1 MEKSGASQ
9 IPVTEEQLN
18 AYKEEVT
25 ALLKMVSWSPD
36 HRNRPASNTQLDASF
51 LMHVGKAL
59 NVGETDE
66 LSVLKNAV
74 RISDDRTILTNTT
87 NVVLNAIRKGF
98 CMGKH
103 LSVLFERSSGLE
115 LLQQKN
121 NDGSLHQSEMPAFHD
136 KLQTAS
142 AIQLFVASYYITY
155 FLSNVHAD
163 EHASINIDFGGI
175 PEVKL
180 SRPSQA
186 VQCAMYY
193 YAAYLE
199 RSGVVKTDLELLKIT
214 LLYFERLKEEV
225 LMRKGSLKDVEFFT
239 SQNYKLEHSD
249 FTVQGFDVA
258 YSTQV
263 KGIEFNATRM
273 EEIVANEEAKHMFR
287 RFAERLLCYD
297 LIEQKNPMLVLGGM
311 PSITMADG
319 KPGTGKSMLI
329 AAVAT
334 MLKERCEVLNMPFL
348 FWPLPEN
355 IISTFQG
362 GSAERA
368 IEWFRPMQDTG
379 KIVFAPIDDAE
390 NNLEERTRQGVSA
403 GVREFI
409 GVFLRN
415 TEGAYAVNHGNR
427 MISLFTNI
435 PDQIDKAVLSRI
447 QVRVSME
454 GAKRFEDFVDQDHLW
469 WKKYRELDPKFIKDA
484 GVKGYEF
491 MSAQRQ
497 VGSMNELLKKG
508 TGDLQN
514 AELKTIYEAS
524 LKQHDAGT
532 HEFFGTFYAAVL
544 ARFPFFS
551 SRDLRNIQKAVDAR
565 VTDFDLPSTW
575 WDKPDEFFFKD
586 YATKLSMLKE
596 LMRSNLGHISFEE
609 VRLQEAMNYLD
620 NAIRINETGIDR
632 QVERRAEEIYIQQK
646 ALELQAKKNAKK

>member
-36 HRNRPASNTQLDASF
+36 QRTRTTSNTQLDASF
-51 LMHVGKAL
+51 LLHVGKAL
-59 NVGETDE
+59 NVGESDE
-66 LSVLKNAV
+66 LSVLKSAV
-74 RISDDRTILTNTT
+74 RISDDRTILSNTT

-121 NDGSLHQSEMPAFHD
+121 NDGSLHQSEMPTFHD
-136 KLQTAS
+136 KLQTSS
-142 AIQLFVASYYITY
+142 AIQLFVAANYITHY
-155 FLSNVHAD
+155 LNNVRGD
-163 EHASINIDFGGI
+163 EHSSINIDFGGI
-175 PEVKL
+175 PEVRL
-180 SRPSQA
+180 TRPSQA
-186 VQCAMYY
+186 VQCAIYY

-214 LLYFERLKEEV
+214 LLYFERLKEEIQ
-225 LMRKGSLKDVEFFT
+225 MRKASLKDAELFT
-239 SQNYKLEHSD
+239 AQHYKLEHSD
-249 FTVQGFDVA
+249 FTVQGFEVA
-258 YSTQV
+258 FNAQV
-263 KGIEFNATRM
+263 KGVEFNATRM
-273 EEIVANEEAKHMFR
+273 EDIVANEQAKHMFR

-297 LIEQKNPMLVLGGM
+297 ITEAKNPMLVLGGM

-334 MLKERCEVLNMPFL
+334 MLQERCEVLKMPFL

-427 MISLFTNI
+427 MISLFTNL
-435 PDQIDKAVLSRI
+435 PDQVDKAVLSRI

-454 GAKRFEDFVDQDHLW
+454 GAKRYEDFVDQDHLW
-469 WKKYRELDPKFIKDA
+469 WKKYREMDPKFIKDPN
-484 GVKGYEF
+484 VKGYEF
-491 MSAQRQ
+491 MSAQKQ
-497 VGSMNELLKKG
+497 VGSMNEPAQRRKDRGPERGPAHHLRS
-508 TGDLQN
+508 QPQ
-514 AELKTIYEAS
+514 AARR
-524 LKQHDAGT
+524 QT
-532 HEFFGTFYAAVL
+532 HEFFGVFYTAVL
-544 ARFPFFS
+544 ERFPFFS

-565 VTDFDLPSTW
+565 SPTSTCPRSGGTSPMNSSSRTTTPSS
-575 WDKPDEFFFKD
+575 PC
-586 YATKLSMLKE
+586 
-596 LMRSNLGHISFEE
+596 
-609 VRLQEAMNYLD
+609 
-620 NAIRINETGIDR
+620 
-632 QVERRAEEIYIQQK
+632 
-646 ALELQAKKNAKK
+646 

>member
-121 NDGSLHQSEMPAFHD
+121 NDGSLHQSEIPAFHD

>member
-121 NDGSLHQSEMPAFHD
+121 NDGSLHQSEIPAFHD

-199 RSGVVKTDLELLKIT
+199 RSGVVKKDLELLKIT

-497 VGSMNELLKKG
+497 VGSMNELLNKG

>member
-36 HRNRPASNTQLDASF
+36 HRSRPASNTHLDASF
-51 LMHVGKAL
+51 LLHVGKTL

-66 LSVLKNAV
+66 LSVLKSAV

-98 CMGKH
+98 SLGKH
-103 LSVLFERSSGLE
+103 ISALFERSSGLE

-136 KLQTAS
+136 KLQTSS
-142 AIQLFVASYYITY
+142 AIVLFVASYYITY
-155 FLSNVHAD
+155 FLNNVRSD
-163 EHASINIDFGGI
+163 EHSSINIDFGGI

-186 VQCAMYY
+186 MQCAMYY

-199 RSGVVKTDLELLKIT
+199 RSGVVKSDLELLKIT
-214 LLYFERLKEEV
+214 LLFFERLMEEV
-225 LMRKGSLKDVEFFT
+225 LMRKASLKDADFFT
-239 SQNYKLEHSD
+239 SQNYKLEHAD
-249 FTVQGFDVA
+249 FTIQGFEVA
-258 YSTQV
+258 YTAQV
-263 KGIEFNATRM
+263 KGVEFNATRM
-273 EEIVANEEAKHMFR
+273 EDIVANEQAKHMFR

-297 LIEQKNPMLVLGGM
+297 LNEQKNPMLVLGGM

-334 MLKERCEVLNMPFL
+334 MLQERCEVLKLPFL

-469 WKKYRELDPKFIKDA
+469 WKKYRELDPKFIKDP
-484 GVKGYEF
+484 GVKDYEF

-497 VGSMNELLKKG
+497 VASMNDLHKG
-508 TGDLQN
+508 GNTEVQN
-514 AELKTIYEAS
+514 ADLRTIYEAS

-532 HEFFGTFYAAVL
+532 HEFFGVFYTAVL
-544 ARFPFFS
+544 DRFPFFS

-565 VTDFDLPSTW
+565 VTDFDLPSVW

-586 YATKLSMLKE
+586 YATKFSMLKE

-609 VRLQEAMNYLD
+609 VRLQEALNYLD

-632 QVERRAEEIYIQQK
+632 QVERRAEELYIQQK
-646 ALELQAKKNAKK
+646 AMELQARKNVGK

>member
-1 MEKSGASQ
+1 MEKSGPSL
-9 IPVTEEQLN
+9 IPIKEDQLQP
-18 AYKEEVT
+18 YKEEMT

-36 HRNRPASNTQLDASF
+36 RKSAPKSDTLIDASF
-51 LMHVGKAL
+51 LLHAGKAL
-59 NVGETDE
+59 NIGESDE

-74 RISDDRTILTNTT
+74 RISNDRTILTNTT

-98 CMGKH
+98 CLGKH

-142 AIQLFVASYYITY
+142 AITLFVASYYITRQ
-155 FLSNVHAD
+155 LNDVRTD

-186 VQCAMYY
+186 VQCAIYY

-199 RSGVVKTDLELLKIT
+199 RSGVVNNDLEFLKIT
-214 LLYFERLKEEV
+214 LLYFQRLMEEI
-225 LMRKGSLKDVEFFT
+225 LQRKGSLKDTEYFT
-239 SQNYKLEHSD
+239 GQSYKLEHSD
-249 FTVQGFDVA
+249 FTVQGFDV
-258 YSTQV
+258 SHNTHV
-263 KGIEFNATRM
+263 KGVEFNAVRM
-273 EEIVANEEAKHMFR
+273 SDIVANEQAKHMFR

-297 LIEQKNPMLVLGGM
+297 MTAAKNPMQVIGGM

-334 MLKERCEVLNMPFL
+334 MLKERSEVLKMPFL

-368 IEWFRPMQDTG
+368 IEWFRPLQDTG
-379 KIVFAPIDDAE
+379 KLVFAPIDDAE

-415 TEGAYAVNHGNR
+415 TEGAYAVDHGNR

-469 WKKYRELDPKFIKDA
+469 WKKYSELDPKFIKDP

-491 MSAQRQ
+491 MSAQKQ
-497 VGSMNELLKKG
+497 MVSLNAMHAGKGNEIANADLKR
-508 TGDLQN
+508 
-514 AELKTIYEAS
+514 IYEDAAA
-524 LKQHDAGT
+524 KHDPKT
-532 HEFFGTFYAAVL
+532 HEFFGTFYTGVL
-544 ARFPFFS
+544 ERFPFFS

-565 VTDFDLPSTW
+565 VTDFDLPSIW

-586 YATKLSMLKE
+586 YDTKLTMLKE
-596 LMRSNLGHISFEE
+596 LMRAGLGNVSFEE
-609 VRLQEAMNYLD
+609 VRLQEALNYLD
-620 NAIRINETGIDR
+620 NAIRINESGLDR
-632 QVERRAEEIYIQQK
+632 QVERRAEELYVQQK
-646 ALELQAKKNAKK
+646 AMDRFKQQGH

>member
-1 MEKSGASQ
+1 MEKSGPSL
-9 IPVTEEQLN
+9 IPIKEDQLQPF
-18 AYKEEVT
+18 KEEMT

-36 HRNRPASNTQLDASF
+36 RKSGVKSDMQIDASF
-51 LMHVGKAL
+51 LLHAGKAL
-59 NVGETDE
+59 NIGESDE

-74 RISDDRTILTNTT
+74 RISNDRTILTNTT

-98 CMGKH
+98 CLGKH

-142 AIQLFVASYYITY
+142 AITLFVASYYITY
-155 FLSNVHAD
+155 QLNNVRTE
-163 EHASINIDFGGI
+163 EHGSINIDFGGI

-186 VQCAMYY
+186 VQCAIYY
-193 YAAYLE
+193 YASYLE
-199 RSGVVKTDLELLKIT
+199 HSGVVNNDLELLKIT
-214 LLYFERLKEEV
+214 LLYFQRLMEEV
-225 LMRKGSLKDVEFFT
+225 LQRKGSLKDAEFFT
-239 SQNYKLEHSD
+239 GQHYKLEHSD
-249 FTVQGFDVA
+249 FTVQGFDVS
-258 YSTQV
+258 YNTQV
-263 KGIEFNATRM
+263 KGAEFNVVRM
-273 EEIVANEEAKHMFR
+273 SDIVANEQAKHMFR
-287 RFAERLLCYD
+287 RFAERMLCYD
-297 LIEQKNPMLVLGGM
+297 MTAAKNPMQVIGGM

-334 MLKERCEVLNMPFL
+334 LLKERCEVLKMPFL

-368 IEWFRPMQDTG
+368 IEWFRPLQDTS

-415 TEGAYAVNHGNR
+415 TEGAYAVDHGNR

-469 WKKYRELDPKFIKDA
+469 WKKYQELDPKFIHDP

-491 MSAQRQ
+491 MSAQKQ
-497 VGSMNELLKKG
+497 LGSLNEMHAGKSNEIANADLKR
-508 TGDLQN
+508 
-514 AELKTIYEAS
+514 IYEDAA
-524 LKQHDAGT
+524 KQHDPNT
-532 HEFFGTFYAAVL
+532 HEFFGTFYTGVL
-544 ARFPFFS
+544 ERFPFFS

-565 VTDFDLPSTW
+565 VTDFDLPSIW

-586 YATKLSMLKE
+586 YDTKLAMLKE
-596 LMRSNLGHISFEE
+596 LMRAGLGNVSFEE
-609 VRLQEAMNYLD
+609 VRLQEALNYLD
-620 NAIRINETGIDR
+620 NAIRINETGLDR
-632 QVERRAEEIYIQQK
+632 QVERRAEELYVQQRAMDLFKQK
-646 ALELQAKKNAKK
+646 AN

>member
-258 YSTQV
+258 HSAQV

-497 VGSMNELLKKG
+497 VGSMNELLNKG

>member
-121 NDGSLHQSEMPAFHD
+121 NDGSLHQSEIPAFHD

-214 LLYFERLKEEV
+214 LLYFERLKEEI

>member
-18 AYKEEVT
+18 AYKEEIT

-36 HRNRPASNTQLDASF
+36 QRSRPSSNTQLDASF
-51 LMHVGKAL
+51 LLHVGKAL

-66 LSVLKNAV
+66 LSVLKSAV

-136 KLQTAS
+136 KLQTS
-142 AIQLFVASYYITY
+142 SSIVLFVASYYITHA
-155 FLSNVHAD
+155 LNNVRSD
-163 EHASINIDFGGI
+163 EHSSINIDFGGV

-186 VQCAMYY
+186 VQCAIYY

-199 RSGVVKTDLELLKIT
+199 RSGVVKSDLELLKIT
-214 LLYFERLKEEV
+214 LLYFERLMEEI
-225 LMRKGSLKDVEFFT
+225 LMRKGSLKDAEFFT
-239 SQNYKLEHSD
+239 AQNYKLEHSD
-249 FTVQGFDVA
+249 FTVQGFEVA
-258 YSTQV
+258 YNAQV
-263 KGIEFNATRM
+263 KGVEFNATRM
-273 EEIVANEEAKHMFR
+273 EDIVANEQAKHMFR

-297 LIEQKNPMLVLGGM
+297 LNEQKNPMLVLGGM

-334 MLKERCEVLNMPFL
+334 MLQERCEVLKLPFL

-469 WKKYRELDPKFIKDA
+469 WKKYRELDPKFIKDP
-484 GVKGYEF
+484 GVKDYEF

-497 VGSMNELLKKG
+497 VASMSDLHKGGSTEV
-508 TGDLQN
+508 QN
-514 AELKTIYEAS
+514 ADLRTIYEAS

-532 HEFFGTFYAAVL
+532 HEFFGVFYTAVL
-544 ARFPFFS
+544 ERFPFFS

-565 VTDFDLPSTW
+565 VTDFDLPTIW

-586 YATKLSMLKE
+586 YDTKLAMLKE

-609 VRLQEAMNYLD
+609 VRLQEALNYLD

-646 ALELQAKKNAKK
+646 AMELQAKKNART